1 MGNEIFRKVDAV
13 SDTQSVKENWKTEI
27 SRCRALVDDI
37 LEHDKRELM
46 LWILNKQ
53 SYEHDDVL
61 AMRSIRKTC
70 NFIG

>member
-1 MGNEIFRKVDAV
+1 MGNEIFRKVDDV
-13 SDTQSVKENWKTEI
+13 SNAQSVKSTWKSEI
-27 SRCRALVDDI
+27 SRCRALVNDI

-46 LWILNKQ
+46 EWLLAKQ
-53 SYEHDDVL
+53 SYENDDFL

>member
-1 MGNEIFRKVDAV
+1 MENDIFRKVDTV
-13 SDTQSVKENWKTEI
+13 SDTLSVKETWKTEI

-37 LEHDKRELM
+37 LEQDKRELM
-46 LWILNKQ
+46 LWILNKS
-53 SYEHDDVL
+53 SYENDDLL

>member
-1 MGNEIFRKVDAV
+1 MGNEIFRKVDDV
-13 SDTQSVKENWKTEI
+13 SNAQSVKDTWKSEI

-53 SYEHDDVL
+53 SY
-61 AMRSIRKTC
+61 
-70 NFIG
+70 

>member
-1 MGNEIFRKVDAV
+1 MGNDVFRKVGDV
-13 SDTQSVKENWKTEI
+13 SNSQSVKDTWKSEI

-37 LEHDKRELM
+37 LEQDKRELM
-46 LWILNKQ
+46 EWLLAKQ
-53 SYEHDDVL
+53 SYENDDLL

>member
-1 MGNEIFRKVDAV
+1 MGNDVFRKVGDV
-13 SDTQSVKENWKTEI
+13 SNAQSVKDTWKSEI

-37 LEHDKRELM
+37 LEQDKRELM
-46 LWILNKQ
+46 EWLLAKQ
-53 SYEHDDVL
+53 SYENDDLL